1 MEYTQGYVCFID
13 VLGFSSYVKED
24 TNIEKTYGL
33 FDFIKKFC
41 YLFNDTK
48 NLETQVSF
56 YSDSIVITTSKLD
69 WLIPTIY
76 IAESYLKKY

>member
-33 FDFIKKFC
+33 FDFIKT
-41 YLFNDTK
+41 LF
-48 NLETQVSF
+48 
-56 YSDSIVITTSKLD
+56 
-69 WLIPTIY
+69 
-76 IAESYLKKY
+76 